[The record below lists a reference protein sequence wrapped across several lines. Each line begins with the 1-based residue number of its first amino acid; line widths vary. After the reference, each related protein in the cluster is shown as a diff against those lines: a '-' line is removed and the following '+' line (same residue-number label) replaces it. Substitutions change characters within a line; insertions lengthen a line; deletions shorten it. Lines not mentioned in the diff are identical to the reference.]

1 MSAKI
6 KRNICRMKASRKR
19 HYPSDRYGG
28 RCHCISP
35 AFDQAAKTPGYLHLA
50 ALAVFILSMICLYGA
65 STLYHTLNI
74 SPVINKRLRKLDHMM
89 IFVLIAGTYTPVC
102 LIVLGDH
109 TGWNLLGLV
118 WGIALIGIII
128 NALWITC
135 PKWFSSLIYIAMG
148 WVCIL
153 AISKI
158 IAALPAGGFAWLFS
172 RRHYLHRRRNY
183 ICIETADFQF
193 QAPVLWLP

>member
-6 KRNICRMKASRKR
+6 KRNICRMKDPGSAITHLIAMVSAAIAAVPLLIK
-19 HYPSDRYGG
+19 
-28 RCHCISP
+28 
-35 AFDQAAKTPGYLHLA
+35 AAKTPGYLHLA

-89 IFVLIAGTYTPVC
+89 IFVLIAGTYTPPDC
-102 LIVLGDH
+102 FRRPHRLEPFRSCMGHCPCWDH
-109 TGWNLLGLV
+109 HQCSLDHLPQVVFFPDLYCHGMGVHPGYLQDHRCT
-118 WGIALIGIII
+118 
-128 NALWITC
+128 
-135 PKWFSSLIYIAMG
+135 SS
-148 WVCIL
+148 W
-153 AISKI
+153 
-158 IAALPAGGFAWLFS
+158 WLCMAFS